1 MSRFLTILPNIIAD
15 YPKLTRQLANVLFV
29 LYNLN
34 AIKFDKLVINEKL
47 NAPSSGDED
56 DQPMVEDYYRLF
68 A

>member
-1 MSRFLTILPNIIAD
+1 MNILPNIIAD

-29 LYNLN
+29 LYQLN
-34 AIKFDKLVINEKL
+34 AIKFEKLVINEKL